1 MLGWKVERALWCTY
15 KKLGSGISFERDYQS
30 QLSKLV
36 MNIPII
42 ERNSKEKKEE
52 GKKTSQNFKKKDETD
67 LITLAFMSIID
78 ERTMRIPSYW
88 SLAADC

>member
-1 MLGWKVERALWCTY
+1 MIVILSAWVERALWSTY
-15 KKLGSGISFERDYQS
+15 KKLGSGISFEKDFQS

-52 GKKTSQNFKKKDETD
+52 EKKPVRILRKKMKQ
-67 LITLAFMSIID
+67 I
-78 ERTMRIPSYW
+78 
-88 SLAADC
+88 